1 MQESEK
7 REGPIQ
13 SILSGQIP
21 YLRRYAR
28 GLTHNVADAD
38 DLVQG
43 CLVRAVANLHRF
55 QRDTNIRAWLLTIM
69 HNLFIDGARKKRRMR
84 EAFEAANVAQGGLLQ
99 LPNQVHRIQLTELE
113 TALSR
118 LPPEQKSTL
127 LLIALEDRTYEEAAA
142 ITGVPVGTVRSRLSR
157 ARQSLVAAIDGLDA
171 DDLRGGR
178 VRHRIPPAG
187 GAARPVP
194 LQVHRKDNGRGG
206 PRVRLRKAVAAA

>member
-1 MQESEK
+1 MQESE
-7 REGPIQ
+7 RCDGAVQ
-13 SILSGQIP
+13 SILAGQIP

-55 QRDTNIRAWLLTIM
+55 QRDTNVRAWLLTIL
-69 HNLFIDGARKKRRMR
+69 HNLFIDGVRKKRRMR
-84 EAFEAANVAQGGLLQ
+84 EAFEAANVAHGGLLQ

-157 ARQSLVAAIDGLDA
+157 ARRSLLVAIDGLDS
-171 DDLRGGR
+171 DDLRGGGKR
-178 VRHRIPPAG
+178 RRSIAIQ

-194 LQVHRKDNGRGG
+194 LRARRKDDG